1 VLLRRTELRLARR
14 LPGRLAGTHAG
25 IGVGPGWQAES
36 ARPYQPGV
44 DDVRFMDWPV
54 TARMGEPYVREHEAE
69 RELETTVVVDTTPSM
84 AFGTV
89 EWPKRELAAAVVA
102 ALGVLTDRPGDRL
115 GALVHGPARAG
126 GGAPGLVR
134 WPPRSGR
141 RARLL
146 LLRALLEATPSP
158 AGAAA
163 ADPAAGRGR
172 PGRRPWPPLRRRRE
186 ARVPTAGVDG
196 GTRPTLAEACR
207 AAASQLR
214 RPGLVVVV
222 SDFLDADVDALGPAL
237 RRLAVRHDVLA
248 VQVRDP
254 LESELVDV
262 GVLGVVD
269 PETGAA
275 AVLDTGDPA
284 LRAAYREVAAEHD
297 ASVAAAL
304 RSAGVGHVRVT
315 TGGDWIGEL
324 ARYVLASRRVRG
336 RAGRRRT

>member
-1 VLLRRTELRLARR
+1 MTVGTAGTALRSAAPARAEVLLRRVELRLARR

-25 IGVGPGWQAES
+25 LGVGPGWQAES

-54 TARMGEPYVREHEAE
+54 TARLGEPHVREHEAE
-69 RELETTVVVDTTPSM
+69 RELETTVVVDTSPSM

-102 ALGVLTDRPGDRL
+102 AVGVLTDRPGDRL
-115 GALVHGPARAG
+115 GALVHTAG
-126 GGAPGLVR
+126 SGDRRFVR

-146 LLRALLEATPSP
+146 LLRSLLEAPP
-158 AGAAA
+158 ASVPDG
-163 ADPAAGRGR
+163 DRPA
-172 PGRRPWPPLRRRRE
+172 
-186 ARVPTAGVDG
+186 
-196 GTRPTLAEACR
+196 TLADACR
-207 AAASQLR
+207 AAAAQLR

-222 SDFLDADVDALGPAL
+222 SDFLDADVAGLEAAL
-237 RRLAVRHDVLA
+237 RPLTVRHDVLA

-269 PETGAA
+269 PETGAG
-275 AVLDTGDPA
+275 AVMDTGDA
-284 LRAAYREVAAEHD
+284 AFRAAYREVVAEHD
-297 ASVAAAL
+297 AAVAAVL
-304 RSAGVGHVRVT
+304 RAARVGSVRVT
-315 TGGDWIGEL
+315 TGGDWIGAL
-324 ARYVLASRRVRG
+324 ARYVLTARRVGARG
-336 RAGRRRT
+336 GAR